1 MVKKNSA
8 AASNRFAPRS
18 RDVAPEIATVG
29 ETFRKDKP
37 EKRTQLSIAVERK
50 FRDRLVRA
58 ARATG
63 VTQRDFVVEAVE
75 RLIEEKA
82 EAIAEYNK
90 ELDNQ

>member
-8 AASNRFAPRS
+8 AANNRFTPRS
-18 RDVAPEIATVG
+18 RDTDSGASTLG

-37 EKRTQLSIAVERK
+37 TKRTQLSIAVEPK

-82 EAIAEYNK
+82 EVIAEYNK